1 MSAQNSR
8 SFSRIFGESVSKCP
22 RSALWFE
29 FILIFVGAPL
39 LVLFVR
45 DRLLAIALLW
55 AGAAGTYLYSRR
67 FNADMAPGDAQF
79 SEGIKQVMIRF
90 AVLAPLITAV
100 TWITMPGSFL
110 SFPRESPGIWI
121 LVMVLYPLL
130 SVWPQEMVY
139 RAFIYRRYTP
149 LFGAWGGY
157 ILASAL
163 AFGFMHIIF
172 INPVAVALSVLGGWL
187 FAWNYA
193 RNRSL
198 ALASIEHALYG
209 CLIFTTGL
217 GRFFFTSYAWG

>member
-1 MSAQNSR
+1 MNKR
-8 SFSRIFGESVSKCP
+8 P

-45 DRLLAIALLW
+45 DRWLAIALLW
-55 AGAAGTYLYSRR
+55 AGAAGTYLYNRR
-67 FNADMAPGDAQF
+67 FNDDRVPDGATLRG
-79 SEGIKQVMIRF
+79 GIKYVLIRF
-90 AVLAPLITAV
+90 AVLAPVLTAL
-100 TWITMPGSFL
+100 TWMTIPGSFL

-198 ALASIEHALYG
+198 ALASFEHALYG

-217 GRFFFTSYAWG
+217 GRFFFTGYAWG